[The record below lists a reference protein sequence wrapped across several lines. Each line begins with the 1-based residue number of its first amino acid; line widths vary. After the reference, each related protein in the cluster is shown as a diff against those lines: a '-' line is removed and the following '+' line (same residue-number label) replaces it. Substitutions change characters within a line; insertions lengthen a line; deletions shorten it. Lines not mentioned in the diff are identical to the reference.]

1 MKQYLI
7 VATALIVLSSCVAS
21 KKDKDA
27 ALNVKK
33 ATLEKLKKEKSTLD
47 DKIIALEKDI
57 TKLDPASSTAQKPKL
72 VSLQELQP
80 SAFDH
85 YIELQ
90 GRIDAENISYISPR
104 TGPAQVK
111 AVLVQKGSYVKKR
124 PVIIKA

>member
-7 VATALIVLSSCVAS
+7 VAVALMILSSCGAS

-27 ALNVKK
+27 ALNDKK
-33 ATLEKLKKEKSTLD
+33 ATLEKLKKEKNSLD
-47 DKIIALEKDI
+47 EQIIALEKDI

-72 VSLQELQP
+72 VAVQELQP
-80 SAFDH
+80 AVFDH
-85 YIELQ
+85 FIDLQ

-111 AVLVQKGSYVKKR
+111 AV
-124 PVIIKA
+124 